1 MRRKGRGMKRT
12 LRILFLIPLLIACA
26 ATAFAQSV
34 TRIEDDDPSVVYSG
48 NWYANSGTADSG
60 GHASLTN
67 TRGARVT
74 LTFTGTGVR
83 WFGVADGW
91 AGLATV
97 YLDGVMKIVDTYSVI
112 SKYHEPL
119 FSASG
124 LADGPHTLSIEVMH
138 ERGPGTDGSWVW
150 IDGFEIEGGAP
161 IRGGI
166 TASAGRIEDNNPAV
180 AYSGRWYLKSDP
192 NQSGD
197 TAVLAMDPG
206 FRVTLNFTG
215 TGVSWIG
222 YRDEWSGLA
231 RVYVDGQPQTMVDN
245 YRSPAEARAVLYSI
259 GGLPAGAHSLT
270 IEVTGTRSAS
280 AKGSWIW
287 VDAFDVVQ

>member
-1 MRRKGRGMKRT
+1 MERT
-12 LRILFLIPLLIACA
+12 LRIVFLLSLLFGVSE
-26 ATAFAQSV
+26 TAFAQDV

-48 NWYANSGTADSG
+48 NWYSNTGTADSG

-74 LTFTGTGVR
+74 LTFTGTGVS
-83 WFGVADGW
+83 WLGVADGW

-97 YLDGVMKIVDTYSVI
+97 YLDGVMKIVDTYSVVARYQTTLY
-112 SKYHEPL
+112 SMH
-119 FSASG
+119 G
-124 LADGPHTLSIEVMH
+124 LSNGPHTLSIEVMH
-138 ERGPGTDGSWVW
+138 ERGPGTEGSWVW
-150 IDGFEIEGGAP
+150 IDRFEIENGTP

-180 AYSGRWYLKSDP
+180 SYTGRWYLKSDS
-192 NQSGD
+192 NQSGGS
-197 TAVLAMDPG
+197 AVLAMDPG

-231 RVYVDGQPQTMVDN
+231 RVYVDGEAKTMVDN

-259 GGLPAGAHSLT
+259 GGLPSGAHTLT